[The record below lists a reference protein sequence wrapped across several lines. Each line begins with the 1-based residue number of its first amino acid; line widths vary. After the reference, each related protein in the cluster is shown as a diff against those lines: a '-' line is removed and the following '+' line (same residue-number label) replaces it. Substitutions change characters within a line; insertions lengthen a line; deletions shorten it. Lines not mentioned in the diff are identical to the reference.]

1 MRRKSRNPE
10 RTRQKILREATAEF
24 AARSYDGARVDS
36 IARRCRLSKN
46 MLYHYFGSKEGLF
59 IAVLER
65 MYETLRKRQ
74 RDFAAR
80 AGDPVKAMRQLVA
93 HTFSALLDHPEVIA
107 LLNSENFHHGRHIKR
122 SRRVRDLYDPLVD
135 TIREVLRRGVAEGV
149 FRPNIDPVTLYI
161 SFSSMAYHYI
171 SNQYTL
177 HAIFDM
183 DFTSTERR
191 RAWVNHIS
199 DMVLAYCAADRAADQ
214 VARRSAAGA

>member
-10 RTRQKILREATAEF
+10 RTREKILREATTEF

-59 IAVLER
+59 VAVLER
-65 MYETLRKRQ
+65 IYELFRKRQ

-80 AGDPVKAMRQLVA
+80 GGDPVKAMRQLVA
-93 HTFSALLDHPEVIA
+93 HTFSALQDHPELIA
-107 LLNSENFHHGRHIKR
+107 LLSSENFHHGRHIKR
-122 SRRVRDLYDPLVD
+122 SRRVRDLYDPLID
-135 TIREVLRRGVAEGV
+135 TIREVLRRGADEGV
-149 FRPNIDPVTLYI
+149 FRPNIDPVELYI

-177 HAIFDM
+177 QVILGA
-183 DFTSTERR
+183 DFTSAERR
-191 RAWVNHIS
+191 RAWLNHIS
-199 DMVLAYCAADRAADQ
+199 DMVLAYCAAERTSGRAE
-214 VARRSAAGA
+214 RSAAGE

>member
-10 RTRQKILREATAEF
+10 RTREKILREATAEF

-59 IAVLER
+59 IAVLEH
-65 MYETLRKRQ
+65 MYEMFRKRQ

-80 AGDPVKAMRQLVA
+80 AADPVKAMRQLVA

-107 LLNSENFHHGRHIKR
+107 LLNSENLHHGRHIKR

-135 TIREVLRRGVAEGV
+135 TIREVLRRGVADGV

-177 HAIFDM
+177 QVAFGI
-183 DFTSTERR
+183 DFTAAERK
-191 RAWVNHIS
+191 RAWLNHVT
-199 DMVLAYCAADRAADQ
+199 DMVLAYCAADQ
-214 VARRSAAGA
+214 QAAGRQSA

>member
-10 RTRQKILREATAEF
+10 RTREKILREATAEF

-65 MYETLRKRQ
+65 IYEVFRKRQ

-80 AGDPVKAMRQLVA
+80 AADPVKAMRQLVA
-93 HTFSALLDHPEVIA
+93 HTFQALLDHPELIA

-122 SRRVRDLYDPLVD
+122 SKRVRDLYGPLIE
-135 TIREVLRRGVAEGV
+135 TIREVLRRGAADGV
-149 FRPNIDPVTLYI
+149 FRPNIDPVELYI
-161 SFSSMAYHYI
+161 SFSSMAYHFI

-177 HAIFDM
+177 QVIFGA
-183 DFTSTERR
+183 DFTSAEKR
-191 RAWVNHIS
+191 RAWLNHIS
-199 DMVLAYCAADRAADQ
+199 DMVLAYCAAGAADQ
-214 VARRSAAGA
+214 AKRSAAGA

>member
-10 RTRQKILREATAEF
+10 KTREKILREATAEF

-59 IAVLER
+59 IAVLEH
-65 MYETLRKRQ
+65 MYEIFRKRQ

-80 AGDPVKAMRQLVA
+80 AGDPVKAMRQLVE

-107 LLNSENFHHGRHIKR
+107 LLNSENLHHGRHIKR
-122 SRRVRDLYDPLVD
+122 SRRVRNLYDPLVD

-177 HAIFDM
+177 RAIFDV
-183 DFTSTERR
+183 DFGTSERR
-191 RAWVNHIS
+191 RAWLNHIG
-199 DMVLAYCAADRAADQ
+199 DMVLAYCAADRGAQTAGP
-214 VARRSAAGA
+214 RSAAGE

>member
-10 RTRQKILREATAEF
+10 RTREKILREATAEF

-59 IAVLER
+59 IAVLEHV
-65 MYETLRKRQ
+65 YEIFRKRQ

-80 AGDPVKAMRQLVA
+80 AADPVKAMRQLVA
-93 HTFSALLDHPEVIA
+93 HTFQALLDHPELIA

-122 SRRVRDLYDPLVD
+122 SKRVRDLYDPLID
-135 TIREVLRRGVAEGV
+135 TIREVLRRGAADGV
-149 FRPNIDPVTLYI
+149 FRPNIDPVELYI
-161 SFSSMAYHYI
+161 SFSSMAYHFI

-177 HAIFDM
+177 QVIFGA
-183 DFTSTERR
+183 DFTSAERR
-191 RAWVNHIS
+191 RAWLNHIS
-199 DMVLAYCAADRAADQ
+199 DMVLAYCAADRATGQ
-214 VARRSAAGA
+214 VGRSAAGA

>member
-10 RTRQKILREATAEF
+10 RTREKILREATAEF

-59 IAVLER
+59 IAVLEQ
-65 MYETLRKRQ
+65 MYEMFRKRQ

-80 AGDPVKAMRQLVA
+80 GGDPVKAMRQLVA
-93 HTFSALLDHPEVIA
+93 HTFQALWDNPEVIA
-107 LLNSENFHHGRHIKR
+107 LLNSENLHHGRHIKR
-122 SRRVRDLYDPLVD
+122 SRRVRNLYDPLVD

-149 FRPNIDPVTLYI
+149 FRPNIDPVTLYV

-177 HAIFDM
+177 RVILGV
-183 DFTSTERR
+183 DFGTAERR
-191 RAWVNHIS
+191 RAWLNHIS
-199 DMVLAYCAADRAADQ
+199 DMVLAYCAVDRGSEAAGQ
-214 VARRSAAGA
+214 RSA

>member
-10 RTRQKILREATAEF
+10 RTREKILREATTEF

-36 IARRCRLSKN
+36 IAKRCRLSKN

-59 IAVLER
+59 IAVLEH
-65 MYETLRKRQ
+65 MYESFRKRQ

-93 HTFSALLDHPEVIA
+93 HTFQALLDHPEVIA
-107 LLNSENFHHGRHIKR
+107 LLNSENLHHGRHIRR
-122 SRRVRDLYDPLVD
+122 SRRVRNLYDPLID

-149 FRPNIDPVTLYI
+149 FRPNIDPVTLYV

-177 HAIFDM
+177 RAIFDV
-183 DFTSTERR
+183 DFGTAERR
-191 RAWVNHIS
+191 RAWLNHIS
-199 DMVLAYCAADRAADQ
+199 DMVLAYCAVDRGAAAAGQ
-214 VARRSAAGA
+214 RSA